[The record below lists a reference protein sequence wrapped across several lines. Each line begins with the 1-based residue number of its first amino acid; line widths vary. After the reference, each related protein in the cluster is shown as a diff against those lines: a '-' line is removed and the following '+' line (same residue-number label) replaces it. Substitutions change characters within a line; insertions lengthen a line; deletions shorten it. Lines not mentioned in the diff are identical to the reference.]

1 MKKILT
7 IAATALLST
16 IAGAAHADTVSFGGS
31 IASSCNMVVGN
42 GALVQSGNSLITTAA
57 SGFATAKVTCN
68 GNNTLGIA
76 VNTATPSKLYN
87 GTAVASFGGGDGVYS
102 GATGTT
108 FTTTTTT
115 TSGGDTAKIGVV
127 VSPTTAGQLLQKGTD
142 YNAVVDVTLTAL

>member
-16 IAGAAHADTVSFGGS
+16 IAGAAHADTVSFAGA
-31 IASSCNMVVGN
+31 ITPACTMVVDN
-42 GALVQSGNSLITTAA
+42 GGLVQNGNSLITTTA
-57 SGFATAKVTCN
+57 SVFATAKVTCN

-87 GTAVASFGGGDGVYS
+87 GTAVASFSGGDGVYS
-102 GATGTT
+102 TATGTSI
-108 FTTTTTT
+108 TTAAPT

-127 VSPTTAGQLLQKGTD
+127 VSPTTAGQLLQGKSD